1 MRAIAF
7 STAAAA
13 ALVLVYL
20 ALGGASYAP
29 AKPTDPCATRDLRQP
44 QGVEAV
50 AEQIVLSGL
59 DGAACKLGVSRED
72 VVLAFGSRA
81 ALERF
86 GREHDVTPE
95 ELEQARA
102 RRDRPRDR
110 RRRRGRRP
118 QPHGGPADPRHRRQD
133 PGRPGDRPPGH
144 AARVTAVSPAPL
156 LGNVPRRSLAVSLL
170 RCEKGSLTRL
180 ENGS

>member
-7 STAAAA
+7 STAAAV

-95 ELEQARA
+95 ELEQLVRAGIDRAIDDAVEAGALNPTVARLIRGIA
-102 RRDRPRDR
+102 DRIPVD
-110 RRRRGRRP
+110 
-118 QPHGGPADPRHRRQD
+118 QVIDLLD
-133 PGRPGDRPPGH
+133 
-144 AARVTAVSPAPL
+144 TL
-156 LGNVPRRSLAVSLL
+156 LG
-170 RCEKGSLTRL
+170 
-180 ENGS
+180 